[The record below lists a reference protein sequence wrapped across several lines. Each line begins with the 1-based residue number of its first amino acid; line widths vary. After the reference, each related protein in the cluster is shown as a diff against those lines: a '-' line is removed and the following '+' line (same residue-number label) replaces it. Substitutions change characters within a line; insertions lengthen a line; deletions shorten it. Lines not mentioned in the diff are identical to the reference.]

1 MMTRKHYD
9 EIVTVLA
16 QHKVSEEL
24 LFDLAKMFEN
34 DNSRFETGRFMAR
47 YIEIQNALQSNDY
60 VIDQHGELV
69 EK

>member
-1 MMTRKHYD
+1 MMSRKHYD
-9 EIVTVLA
+9 EIVTILA
-16 QHKVSEEL
+16 QHKVSEAL

>member
-1 MMTRKHYD
+1 MSRKHYD
-9 EIVTVLA
+9 EIVTILA
-16 QHKVSEEL
+16 QHKVSEAL

>member
-9 EIVTVLA
+9 EIVTILA

-34 DNSRFETGRFMAR
+34 DNPRFETGRFMAR
-47 YIEIQNALQSNDY
+47 YIEIQNGLQSEEY
-60 VIDQHGELV
+60 VIDQYGKFVL
-69 EK
+69 K

>member
-1 MMTRKHYD
+1 MMSRKHYN
-9 EIVTVLA
+9 EIVTILA
-16 QHKVSEEL
+16 QHKVSEAL

-34 DNSRFETGRFMAR
+34 DNSRFETGRFMAK

>member
-1 MMTRKHYD
+1 MMSRKHYN
-9 EIVTVLA
+9 EIVTILA
-16 QHKVSEEL
+16 QHKVSEAL
-24 LFDLAKMFEN
+24 LFDLVKMFEN

>member
-1 MMTRKHYD
+1 MSRKHYN
-9 EIVTVLA
+9 EIVTILA
-16 QHKVSEEL
+16 QHKVSEAL

-34 DNSRFETGRFMAR
+34 DNSRFETGRFMAK

>member
-1 MMTRKHYD
+1 MSRKHYN
-9 EIVTVLA
+9 EIVTILA
-16 QHKVSEEL
+16 QHKVSEAL

>member
-1 MMTRKHYD
+1 MMSRKHYD
-9 EIVTVLA
+9 EIVTILA
-16 QHKVSEEL
+16 QHKVSEAL

-60 VIDQHGELV
+60 VIDQHGKLV

>member
-1 MMTRKHYD
+1 MMSRKHYD
-9 EIVTVLA
+9 EIVTILA
-16 QHKVSEEL
+16 QHKVSEAL

-34 DNSRFETGRFMAR
+34 DNSRFETGRFMAK
-47 YIEIQNALQSNDY
+47 YIEIQNALQTNDY

>member
-9 EIVTVLA
+9 EIVTILA

-47 YIEIQNALQSNDY
+47 YIEIQNASQTKNIILNY
-60 VIDQHGELV
+60 KINT
-69 EK
+69 

>member
-1 MMTRKHYD
+1 MMSRKHYD
-9 EIVTVLA
+9 EIVTILA
-16 QHKVSEEL
+16 QHKVSEAL

-34 DNSRFETGRFMAR
+34 DNSRFETGRFMAK

>member
-1 MMTRKHYD
+1 MMSRKHYN
-9 EIVTVLA
+9 EIVTILA
-16 QHKVSEEL
+16 QHKVSEAL

>member
-1 MMTRKHYD
+1 MMSRKHYD
-9 EIVTVLA
+9 EIVTILA
-16 QHKVSEEL
+16 QHKVSEAL

-47 YIEIQNALQSNDY
+47 YIETQNALQSNDY